1 MEESEFMI
9 DVQDPPIAELAP
21 VPVVIHEAC
30 DHHSSWRLWFDRR
43 EDIKT
48 ILAISCPEVSLQTL
62 KKLLFQVEF
71 LQTMDDSTFDLYLLN
86 AVEWAAKWG
95 KDK

>member
-1 MEESEFMI
+1 VTEREFMI
-9 DVQDPPIAELAP
+9 DVQEPPVAAP

-43 EDIKT
+43 EDIRT
-48 ILAISCPEVSLQTL
+48 ILAVSFPGVSLNTL
-62 KKLLFQVEF
+62 KKMLFQVEF

-95 KDK
+95 KG

>member
-1 MEESEFMI
+1 MKESEFMI
-9 DVQDPPIAELAP
+9 DVQDPPIAEMAP

-43 EDIKT
+43 EAIKT
-48 ILAISCPEVSLQTL
+48 ILAVSFPGVGPDIL
-62 KKLLFQVEF
+62 KRLLFQVEF

-95 KDK
+95 KDE

>member
-1 MEESEFMI
+1 MI
-9 DVQDPPIAELAP
+9 DVQDPPISEPAVPP

-43 EDIKT
+43 EDIRT
-48 ILAISCPEVSLQTL
+48 ILEVSCPGVSPEAI
-62 KKLLFQVEF
+62 KKLLFQIE
-71 LQTMDDSTFDLYLLN
+71 LLHTMEDSIFDLYLLN

-95 KDK
+95 KG